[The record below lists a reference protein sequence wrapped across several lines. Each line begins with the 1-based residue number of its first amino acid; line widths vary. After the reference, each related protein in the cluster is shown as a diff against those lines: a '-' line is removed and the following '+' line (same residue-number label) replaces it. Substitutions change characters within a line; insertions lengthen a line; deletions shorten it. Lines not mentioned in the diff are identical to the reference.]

1 MTDVNQINAPVDALA
16 DEGEKPRVYLETSF
30 MFYLTGRET
39 SDPKIASDQAYTRR
53 WWEEQGPRCEL
64 FCSQFVV
71 DESLRRDMERVR
83 MRQEMIA
90 KAALLP
96 FDAKVDFIAQK
107 LLDGFAVPKTEMTD
121 AQHIAISAF
130 YGMDYLLSWNCHHL
144 ANPVTFPKTKRII
157 ESFGLTCPAII
168 TPRSYLEDFRYE
180 GQ

>member
-1 MTDVNQINAPVDALA
+1 MSTDGVIPVEDRP
-16 DEGEKPRVYLETSF
+16 KVYLETSF

-39 SDPKIASDQAYTRR
+39 TDQKIASEQAYTRQ

-71 DESLRRDMERVR
+71 EESLRRDEERVR
-83 MRQEMIA
+83 LRQEKIA
-90 KAALLP
+90 QTTLLP
-96 FDAKVDFIAQK
+96 FDAKVDVIAQK
-107 LLDGFAVPKTEMTD
+107 LLDGFAVPKSEVTD

-168 TPRSYLEDFRYE
+168 TPRSYLEDFRHE
-180 GQ
+180 G